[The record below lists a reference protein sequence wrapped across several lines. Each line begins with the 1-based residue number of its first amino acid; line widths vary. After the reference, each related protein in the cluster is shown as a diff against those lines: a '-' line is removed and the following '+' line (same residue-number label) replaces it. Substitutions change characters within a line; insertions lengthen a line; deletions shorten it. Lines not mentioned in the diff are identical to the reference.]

1 MSVPLIILIL
11 TGILAIVVLP
21 FRRRLGLT
29 ASIAS
34 VGALLIGGFTLLA
47 TLEEPFVLLGASLK
61 WSTTWRLLG
70 RSMVLDQGNRAAV
83 AFMYLVGSF
92 IFGGVW
98 IARPNRTFIFV
109 GIISIGVVAASFM
122 IQPFLFAAIFL
133 EITAMGAVLIL
144 SSRESSSQSGSVRL
158 LVLYTIGMVSI
169 LIAGWILE
177 SQGVTPATPELA
189 IRATILLA
197 LGFCV
202 LMAVPPFHIWLPGV
216 AEQSNPYALAFVT
229 ILLQS
234 AGVFF
239 LLRFLD
245 SFVWLRENLGL
256 FQGIRVA
263 AIVMICLG
271 SIWALAQH
279 SLRKIMAYA
288 LVSDFG
294 VTLLAI
300 GTNTPAGFQ
309 LAIDMVVV
317 RAISLTMLGIGLATI
332 ENYKPELKEDFKYKG
347 AAYYSPISVVAV
359 ITGLLSVAGFPLSA
373 GFPGRWALIEA
384 LLNADLIAGLSV
396 ILSLA
401 CIGAIA
407 LRWLRIFLSTD
418 YEGKRMVMPIF
429 ERGFMIAGV
438 AFCLLLGIFPQLS
451 YPWVVEAAA
460 GMTQLFP

>member
-21 FRRRLGLT
+21 FRSRLRLT

-34 VGALLIGGFTLLA
+34 AGALMIGGFTLLA
-47 TLEEPFVLLGASLK
+47 TLEEPFVLLGVSLK
-61 WSTTWRLLG
+61 WSGTWHLLG
-70 RSMVLDQGNRAAV
+70 RSMTLDQGNRAAV
-83 AFMYLVGSF
+83 AFMYLVGSL

-144 SSRESSSQSGSVRL
+144 SSRESRFRSGIVRL
-158 LVLYTIGMVSI
+158 LVLYTFGMVAI

-189 IRATILLA
+189 TRATILLA

-202 LMAVPPFHIWLPGV
+202 LMAVPPFHIWLPGA

-256 FQGIRVA
+256 FQGIRIA

-271 SIWALAQH
+271 SVWALAQR

-288 LVSDFG
+288 LLSDFG

-309 LAIDMVVV
+309 LAIDLAGI
-317 RAISLTMLGIGLATI
+317 RAISLTVLGIGLATI
-332 ENYKPELKEDFKYKG
+332 ENYRSESNEDIKYKG
-347 AAYYSPISVVAV
+347 VAYYSPFSVVAA
-359 ITGLLSVAGFPLSA
+359 ITGLLSVAGFPLSV
-373 GFPGRWALIEA
+373 GFPGRWALIVA
-384 LLNADLIAGLSV
+384 LLDADLIAGLSV

-407 LRWLRIFLSTD
+407 LRWLRIFLSAD
-418 YEGKRMVMPIF
+418 YAGKPIAMPLI
-429 ERGFMIAGV
+429 ERVFMIAGV
-438 AFCLLLGIFPQLS
+438 AFCVLLGIFPQLS
-451 YPWVVEAAA
+451 YPWVVEAVA

>member
-21 FRRRLGLT
+21 FRGRWSLT

-34 VGALLIGGFTLLA
+34 IGALLIGGFTLLA
-47 TLEEPFVLLGASLK
+47 TLEEPFVLLGTSLK
-61 WSTTWRLLG
+61 WSSTWRLLG
-70 RSMVLDQGNRAAV
+70 RSMILDQGNRAAV
-83 AFMYLVGSF
+83 AFMYLVGGL

-144 SSRESSSQSGSVRL
+144 SSRESTFQSGSVRL
-158 LVLYTIGMVSI
+158 LVLYTFGMVAI

-177 SQGVTPATPELA
+177 NQGVTPATPELA
-189 IRATILLA
+189 ARATILLA

-202 LMAVPPFHIWLPGV
+202 LMAVPPFHIWLPGT
-216 AEQSNPYALAFVT
+216 ARQSNPYALAFVS

-271 SIWALAQH
+271 SIWALAQQ

-300 GTNTPAGFQ
+300 GTNTPEGFQ
-309 LAIDMVVV
+309 LAIGMTGV
-317 RAISLTMLGIGLATI
+317 RVISLTVLGIGLATLEKYTLEI
-332 ENYKPELKEDFKYKG
+332 KEQASYKG
-347 AAYYSPISVVAV
+347 AAYYSPISVVA
-359 ITGLLSVAGFPLSA
+359 ILTGLLSLAGFPLSA
-373 GFPGRWALIEA
+373 GFPGRWALIETLFA
-384 LLNADLIAGLSV
+384 TDRLAGFSV
-396 ILSLA
+396 LLSLA
-401 CIGAIA
+401 CIGLIV
-407 LRWLRIFLSTD
+407 LRWLRIFLSPE
-418 YEGKRMVMPIF
+418 YEGKAVLVPLV
-429 ERGFMIAGV
+429 ERGFMISGV

-451 YPWVVEAAA
+451 YPWVVEAVA